1 MSHSHTPPKDTS
13 SHNLKVAFF
22 INLGFA
28 FVELI
33 GGVFVNS
40 IAILSDAVHDFGD
53 SLSLGIAWYLHDK
66 SKKKSNE
73 KYSYGYARFSL
84 LGALINSLI
93 LVMGSFYII
102 HEAIDRFIQPQHSN
116 AEGMFFL
123 ATLGITVNGYVAW
136 KMSGERTLN
145 EKVIS
150 WHHIEDVLGWLA
162 VLIVSVVLI
171 FYDFHYLDPAL
182 SLLITFYILWNVIKR
197 LKETLFLFLQ
207 GIPPKIDI
215 MEIEKKLLRIEKV
228 QSIHH
233 THIWSL
239 EGKHHVFT
247 THARLKNIY
256 SFKEIMEV
264 KMQLAQALKIYDF
277 KHLTIETELDQ
288 ETCSLSVTD

>member
-13 SHNLKVAFF
+13 SHNLKVAFL

-123 ATLGITVNGYVAW
+123 AILGITVNGYVAW

-182 SLLITFYILWNVIKR
+182 SLFITFYILWNVIKR

-247 THARLKNIY
+247 THARLKNIC